1 MDISQA
7 HSHSH
12 DAHGHASMLGS
23 KLKFALIVTSV
34 IFVGELAGGYFSNS
48 LALMSDAGHMFTDVL
63 ALLLSW
69 VGVRQAARLPTNRMT
84 YGFHRIGV
92 LIALANS
99 LTLVGIAVVI
109 LYEAFRRLSSPVEV
123 ESVLMLVVALVGF
136 GANALILV
144 LLRGERK
151 GNINVRSAFLHVAGD
166 ALASLTVIAGGIAM
180 YFTNAFWLD
189 PVLSV
194 GIAIIIA
201 IGSWQI
207 IQEGI
212 SVFLE
217 ATPPHV
223 NLEDMIHNLKKVDGV
238 LDVHDLHVWSIAPH
252 LHALSCHVLIDD
264 QHISEGSG
272 ILQRLNSTLGDTYG
286 ITHTTVQ
293 FECVSCDP
301 DSFFCTFAAS
311 PSVAHAHKH

>member
-223 NLEDMIHNLKKVDGV
+223 NLEDMILNLKKVDGV